1 MSGLP
6 AGLVAAT
13 LAAVLAGPLAAPV
26 AGAEAAGAEPAA
38 PHSAPAQPAAAQPAT
53 VRPCGDGERIDT
65 LAEPWEESTA
75 TYAEGKIRV
84 AALDTV
90 EPAGAPFHLLVLSPP
105 ADETGMFRQCRVV
118 SLSGRTGFRGMD
130 FPARKASYDPVRG
143 LTLAIPVEVHD
154 PERGDG
160 TPRTLTVTI
169 DQSTGRVRGETS
181 PR

>member
-1 MSGLP
+1 MSRLP
-6 AGLVAAT
+6 AVLVAAT

-38 PHSAPAQPAAAQPAT
+38 PHSAPAQPAT

-118 SLSGRTGFRGMD
+118 SLSGRTGFFGMD

-143 LTLAIPVEVHD
+143 LTLAIPVEVND

-160 TPRTLTVTI
+160 APRTLTVTI